1 MPQRIPHILSI
12 AGSDSGGGAGIQA
25 DLKTFS
31 AFGCYGMTAITA
43 VTSQNSLG
51 VHWIEQLSAQSVD
64 TQIHAVVADF
74 GVHAVKVGMLGSE
87 AMVQCVA
94 QAIKKYELEQ
104 VVIDPVL
111 VATSGATL
119 GDKGTAT
126 TIAKHLFPL
135 AKLITPNL
143 YEASVFLGKEVK
155 TPNQMKEA
163 ATELL
168 KMGPPAVLLKG
179 GHLEGGD
186 ELLDLLAYQ
195 EQGQIILKEF
205 HHLKIHTKNSHG
217 TGCTLSSAIACGLGS
232 GLSLSDAVNVGID
245 FVQQA
250 LVHGSQLNIGQGAGS
265 LWHAYEQYSQIAE
278 K

>member
-25 DLKTFS
+25 DLKTFA

-51 VHWIEQLSAQSVD
+51 VHWVEQLSPKSVD

-74 GVHAVKVGMLGSE
+74 GVHSVKVGMLGSE
-87 AMVQCVA
+87 GMVQCVA
-94 QAIKKYELEQ
+94 QAIDQYELQ
-104 VVIDPVL
+104 QIVIDPVL

-119 GDKGTAT
+119 GDKGTANA
-126 TIAKHLFPL
+126 IAKYLFPL
-135 AKLITPNL
+135 ATLITPNL
-143 YEASVFLGKEVK
+143 YEAGVFLGKEVK
-155 TPNQMKEA
+155 TPTQMKEA
-163 ATELL
+163 VTDLL
-168 KMGPPAVLLKG
+168 KMGPSAVLLKG
-179 GHLEGGD
+179 GHLEDRD

-195 EQGQIILKEF
+195 EHGQIVLKEF
-205 HHLKIHTKNSHG
+205 KHPKILTKNSHG

-232 GLSLSDAVNVGID
+232 GLSLSDAVHVGID

-250 LVHGSQLNIGQGAGS
+250 LLHGNHMDIAQGAGP
-265 LWHAYEQYSQIAE
+265 LWHAYEQYSQIAP
-278 K
+278 